1 MITRFHIENF
11 KSLVDFDLPTKDGEL
26 APFTCLIGLNGAGK
40 STLLQAFDFVTQV
53 AQGTV
58 AEWLRERAWKSGEL
72 VSHLGKKSW
81 IITFVVHFRCADGT
95 AAEWGAK
102 FNTKLLRCTQEW
114 VVKGGAP
121 ILKLAEGQFSIAQG
135 DTDASRTSTDKI
147 QFEYSGSILSALKLA
162 DLHPALAETKD
173 ELLSLRSLELLS
185 PQSMHR
191 NSRGNDDSDI
201 GSGGQYLAGYLGKL
215 SLQQKEELIGQLKI
229 FYPQFQELQV
239 KTKRFGWKKL
249 LVREAYEGNLGTEAA
264 HLNDGLLRVLAILAQ
279 SFTHKHKFLLFDEI
293 ENGVN
298 PALVEQLVDFLVS
311 LGRKGKQIV
320 VTTHSPVILNFLEDS
335 VARDAVIFLYK
346 TKRGHTR
353 ACRFFDQPETRFKL
367 DLLGP
372 GEVFVDTD
380 LAAMAE
386 RLSVEADQEGNHG
399 NGESKK

>member
-11 KSLVDFDLPTKDGEL
+11 KSLVDFDLPAKGSDL

-58 AEWLRERAWKSGEL
+58 SGWLKDRGWKSAEL

-81 IITFVVHFRCADGT
+81 IITFNVHFRCADGA

-114 VVKGGAP
+114 VVKGGIP
-121 ILKLAEGQFSIAQG
+121 VLKLADGYFSVSKGEI
-135 DTDASRTSTDKI
+135 DASRTETERI
-147 QFEYSGSILSALKLA
+147 QFEYVGSILAGLKLGEYPSP
-162 DLHPALAETKD
+162 LSEVKN

-185 PQSMHR
+185 PHSMHGGF
-191 NSRGNDDSDI
+191 RGADDSDI
-201 GSGGQYLAGYLGKL
+201 GSGGEKLAGYLSKL
-215 SLQQKEELIGQLKI
+215 NSAQREALIAELKR
-229 FYPQFQELQV
+229 FYPQFQDLQV
-239 KTKRFGWKKL
+239 KALRFGWKKL
-249 LVREAYEGNLGTEAA
+249 WVQETYEGNLGTAA
-264 HLNDGLLRVLAILAQ
+264 THLNDCLLRVLAILAQ
-279 SFTHKHKFLLFDEI
+279 GFTTKHTFLLFDEI

-298 PALVEQLVDFLVS
+298 PALVEQLVDFLVG
-311 LGRKGKQIV
+311 LGQKGKQIV
-320 VTTHSPVILNFLEDS
+320 VTTHSPVILNFLEDA
-335 VARDAVIFLYK
+335 VARDAVVFLYK

-353 ACRFFDQPETRFKL
+353 ACRFFDQPETRQKL

-380 LAAMAE
+380 LAAMAN
-386 RLSVEADQEGNHG
+386 RLSEEAEKDGQSGGVEA
-399 NGESKK
+399 KL

>member
-11 KSLVDFDLPTKDGEL
+11 KSLVDFDLPSKDGDL

-53 AQGTV
+53 AQGAV
-58 AEWLRERAWKSGEL
+58 SGWLRERAWKSGEL

-95 AAEWGAK
+95 GAEWGAK

-114 VVKGGAP
+114 VVKGGVP
-121 ILKLAEGQFSIAQG
+121 ILKLADGQFSVAQG

-147 QFEYSGSILSALKLA
+147 QFEYSGSILSGLKLA
-162 DLHPALAETKD
+162 DLHPALAETKN

-215 SLQQKEELIGQLKI
+215 SLQQKEELIAQLKI
-229 FYPQFQELQV
+229 FYPQFQDLHV

-249 LVREAYEGNLGTEAA
+249 VVREAYEGNLGTEAA

-298 PALVEQLVDFLVS
+298 PALVEQLVDFLVG
-311 LGRKGKQIV
+311 LGLKGKQIV
-320 VTTHSPVILNFLEDS
+320 VTTHSPVILNFMEDS

-346 TKRGHTR
+346 TKRGDTR

-386 RLSVEADQEGNHG
+386 RLSTEADKDGDLG

>member
-11 KSLVDFDLPTKDGEL
+11 KSLVDFDLPAKDSDL

-58 AEWLRERAWKSGEL
+58 AEWLKERAWKSGEL

-81 IITFVVHFRCADGT
+81 IITFSVHFRAADGT
-95 AAEWGAK
+95 TAEWGAK

-114 VVKGGAP
+114 VVKGGVAV
-121 ILKLAEGQFSIAQG
+121 LKLADGYFSVAKG
-135 DTDASRTSTDKI
+135 EADASRTETERI
-147 QFEYSGSILSALKLA
+147 QFEYTGSILAGLKLGEY
-162 DLHPALAETKD
+162 HPALTEVKS

-185 PQSMHR
+185 PHSMHGGF
-191 NSRGNDDSDI
+191 RGIDDSDI
-201 GSGGQYLAGYLGKL
+201 GSGGEKLAGYLSKL
-215 SLQQKEELIGQLKI
+215 NSAQREALSAELKR
-229 FYPQFQELQV
+229 FYPQFQDLQIN
-239 KTKRFGWKKL
+239 TIRGGWKKL
-249 LVREAYEGNLGTEAA
+249 SVRETYEDNLGTEAA

-279 SFTHKHKFLLFDEI
+279 SFTTKHKFLLFDEI

-298 PALVEQLVDFLVS
+298 PALVEQLVDFLVG
-311 LGRKGKQIV
+311 LGQSGKQIV

-335 VARDAVIFLYK
+335 VAREAVVFLYK
-346 TKRGHTR
+346 TKRGQTR

-380 LAAMAE
+380 LVAMAN
-386 RLSVEADQEGNHG
+386 RLSQEAEEDGQSGA
-399 NGESKK
+399 GEANP